1 MMEKVYYKIVSKKRN
16 IFIFLILLTCISSLG
31 FLRSGYVLGSDLNFH
46 LFRIKSVTQNISI
59 GKIIPIY
66 FNQLNGFGYGSGL
79 FYPDLFLYFPACMVI
94 IGINIL
100 TSMKIFFILINFFSI
115 LSFYICIKKITKS
128 QCSTM
133 VGTVLYAFSLYKF
146 VDIFFRSAIAESL
159 VFIFLPMVIL
169 GLYEIIYD
177 DYKQGIF
184 LTIGIVGILFS
195 HIISFYLTC
204 IFCISIILINI
215 KKIKEKY
222 RLLSL
227 IINLIF
233 SLLIT
238 SSFWMP
244 FLEQYLFY
252 DFSFYYFSP
261 VYENIIPVVALF
273 MDFPIN
279 SLFNEWLPPGIGC
292 CYYIV
297 LYIYFRY
304 KRINNNFLIL
314 MFILGLLALLFT
326 CCTPLWKN
334 GLFYKLFS
342 IIQFPWRFYMFA
354 TVFLTI
360 GVSIFLKY
368 YKNAKLIKLLIVY
381 SLIIFSINMLLLN
394 FKLRVYEHIGYEI
407 GYGEYL
413 PKGFDI
419 DKIYDYQ
426 NKDIDYYRDN
436 EKTFVSIKNSVD
448 SVELPLIYYK
458 GYSACDSDKCY
469 DTYKTEN
476 GLVGVNIDKNVTN
489 LEVSYTGTKLYKVSK
504 LISIFGIILF
514 IIYVRRY
521 RGMIV
526 NEKNIHET

>member
-1 MMEKVYYKIVSKKRN
+1 MMEKVYYKIVSKK
-16 IFIFLILLTCISSLG
+16 ISILVFIVILTVISSLDFFRNG
-31 FLRSGYVLGSDLNFH
+31 IIFGHDMAFH
-46 LFRIKSVTQNISI
+46 LYRIESLADNLKI
-59 GKIIPIY
+59 GEMLPVY
-66 FNQLNGFGYGSGL
+66 FNQLNGFGYGEGL
-79 FYPDLFLYFPACMVI
+79 FYPDIFLYFPAFFCSL
-94 IGINIL
+94 GIDIL
-100 TSMKIFFILINFFSI
+100 SSTKIFLILVNFLSI
-115 LSFYICIKKITKS
+115 ISFYICIKKITKS
-128 QCSTM
+128 QCAT
-133 VGTVLYAFSLYKF
+133 VIGTLLYSLSLYRF
-146 VDIFFRSAIAESL
+146 VDLFLRSAIAEYLSL
-159 VFIFLPMVIL
+159 LFLPLVVL
-169 GLYEIIYD
+169 GIYEIFYD
-177 DYKQGIF
+177 NPKEGYY
-184 LTIGIVGILFS
+184 LTIGLCGILYS
-195 HIISFYLTC
+195 HVISFYLTC
-204 IFCISIILINI
+204 FFLIIIILLNI
-215 KKIKEKY
+215 
-222 RLLSL
+222 RLLKDKKRRFSL
-227 IINLIF
+227 MINLIL

-238 SSFWMP
+238 SGFWLP

-252 DFSFYYFSP
+252 DFSFYYSSP
-261 VYENIIPVVALF
+261 VYENVIPVVALF

-279 SLFNEWLPPGIGC
+279 GLFDVWLPSGIGC

-304 KRINNNFLIL
+304 NRINNNFLIL
-314 MFILGLLALLFT
+314 MFVLGLLALLFT
-326 CCTPLWKN
+326 CCIPLWKN

-354 TVFLTI
+354 TIFLII
-360 GVSIFLKY
+360 GTLIFLKY
-368 YKNAKLIKLLIVY
+368 YKNLKLIRLVVIYSIV
-381 SLIIFSINMLLLN
+381 IFMINMLLLN
-394 FKLRVYEHIGYEI
+394 CKLHMYTPIGYEVSN
-407 GYGEYL
+407 GEYL

-476 GLVGVNIDKNVTN
+476 GLVGVNIDKNTTN